1 MVNGR
6 IKGQKVTKVND
17 SQTSHFEEGK
27 WCQIDVEKLSMG
39 LPIKKID
46 TMKSGKE
53 DVKKKNSAPDL
64 SGYKYIKW
72 GRTKYVG
79 EMEHITLQRNALQRK
94 LWGSSK

>member
-39 LPIKKID
+39 LPIKK
-46 TMKSGKE
+46 KRHNEKWKGGCE
-53 DVKKKNSAPDL
+53 EKKIPHP
-64 SGYKYIKW
+64 I
-72 GRTKYVG
+72 
-79 EMEHITLQRNALQRK
+79 
-94 LWGSSK
+94 